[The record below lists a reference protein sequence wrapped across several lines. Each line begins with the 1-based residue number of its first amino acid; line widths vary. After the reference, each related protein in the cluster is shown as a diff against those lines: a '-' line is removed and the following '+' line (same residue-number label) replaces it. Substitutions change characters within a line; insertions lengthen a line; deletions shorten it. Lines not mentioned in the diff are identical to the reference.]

1 MHPLLFVSYYF
12 HEISVSIFSVFKI
25 LILVRQVILFP
36 NILISAFLQKNSI
49 SVLSFFETSSH
60 YVVEAGFK
68 MVSSGNPPTS
78 GSQGAGSAE
87 YVSAPDLIAL
97 L

>member
-1 MHPLLFVSYYF
+1 MKYLFPSF
-12 HEISVSIFSVFKI
+12 HLQKKI
-25 LILVRQVILFP
+25 LIVYRQVTLFS
-36 NILISAFLQKNSI
+36 NILISAFLQENFI

-68 MVSSGNPPTS
+68 MVSSGDPLPS
-78 GSQGAGSAE
+78 AFLVAGSAE
-87 YVSAPDLIAL
+87 YASAPDLIAL